1 MNYAYI
7 RFSTDKQDERQ
18 QMNSIE
24 NYLRGKGIQIG
35 QYVKDEGV
43 SGGVTYKKRKLY
55 GLVQKMKAGDA
66 LIVSEA
72 SRLGRSMADLNRL
85 VNDELRPRGVR
96 LIIINMGFD
105 VDCSQIKAIDE
116 IMLSF
121 FGFAAQL
128 EKELIQERT
137 RNGLQARKKAG
148 KAIGGTNELWGKVTG
163 ASRKEAVTAAAVAS
177 AQARRERAKKD
188 PANLYFKEFMEDW
201 KESGRKLDW
210 DAISEKLNER
220 GRKTATG
227 LPFTPTRARGMY
239 EKTRKLYQKNYIVCD
254 SYLQ

>member
-18 QMNSIE
+18 QMNTIE
-24 NYLRGKGIQIG
+24 NYLRGKGVLVDK
-35 QYVKDEGV
+35 YVKDEGV
-43 SGGVTYKKRKLY
+43 SGGITYKKRKLF
-55 GLVQKMKAGDA
+55 GLVQKMKSGDA

-85 VNDELRPRGVR
+85 VNDELRPKGVR

-128 EKELIQERT
+128 EKEMIQERT
-137 RNGLQARKKAG
+137 RNGLEARKKAG
-148 KAIGGTNELWGKVTG
+148 KQIGGTNELWGKVTG

-177 AQARRERAKKD
+177 AQARREKAKND
-188 PANLYFKEFMEDW
+188 PANIAFKEFMEDW
-201 KESGRKLDW
+201 REAGRKLDW
-210 DAISEKLNER
+210 EAIAEKLNSR
-220 GRKTATG
+220 GKKTTTG
-227 LPFTPTRARGMY
+227 LPFTPVRARAMY
-239 EKTRKLYQKNYIVCD
+239 EKTRKLYSTKQVWTM
-254 SYLQ
+254 

>member
-55 GLVQKMKAGDA
+55 GLVQKMTAGDV
-66 LIVSEA
+66 LIVTEA
-72 SRLGRSMADLNRL
+72 SRLGRSMSDLNRL

-105 VDCSQIKAIDE
+105 VDCSKIKALDE
-116 IMLSF
+116 ILLSF
-121 FGFAAQL
+121 FGFAAQI
-128 EKELIQERT
+128 EKEMIQERT
-137 RNGLQARKKAG
+137 RNGLEARKKAG
-148 KAIGGTNELWGKVTG
+148 KQIGGTNELWGKVTG
-163 ASRKEAVTAAAVAS
+163 ASRKEAVTAAAIAS
-177 AQARRERAKKD
+177 AQVRREKAKND

-201 KESGRKLDW
+201 RESGKKLDW
-210 DAISEKLNER
+210 DAIAAKLNER

-227 LPFTPTRARGMY
+227 LPFTGTRARGMD
-239 EKTRKLYQKNYIVCD
+239 EKVRRIYSTKQIICL
-254 SYLQ
+254 